1 MAIAPLPEATIHL
14 LGSAQALT
22 TPLSLVKELIDN
34 ALDAKATSVD
44 ILISANTL
52 DKIEVRDNGHGIAE
66 EDLDA
71 LGRRGHTSKLRSFE
85 ELRTIG
91 GVSLGFRGE
100 ALASAVQLGEVSV
113 TTRTERDP
121 VATTVKLKAPGGI
134 DQRTRTSHAVGT
146 TVCVKNFISKIP
158 VRKQTALKAAP
169 KTLVKVKE
177 LVQSYALAR
186 PSIRFGLKVV
196 PAGKI
201 SWSFAPR
208 PNDGIREAAMQVIGR
223 DAASQCIERT
233 LEFSE
238 KAPSNINDAEDS
250 STPSNSDSNLQS
262 QNQPSKRNHFT
273 VEVFLPKP
281 DSNPSK
287 IGHGQYL
294 SIDSRPVSHE
304 KGTMKKI
311 VSVFK
316 FYVKESLIETS
327 EKISNPFLRLN
338 IKCPLASYDAN
349 VEPAK
354 DDVLFGNE
362 YLVLE
367 SIEKLFKDVYGD
379 RKPTAAI
386 APSRLLNKKLDN
398 FELLLT
404 RNPPPQRAKEPSAGS
419 EGEALPDISLDVSV
433 STTIPTLAA
442 GPNSNQDYHETSL
455 IHPHVTEERSDDRR
469 VKWGFD
475 MSRDLNEIVED
486 PRSSSRTDKSRVSE
500 PSDSEKVPPLNPWL
514 IAKMNALVRQRRS
527 EPPDMSSNDLRPA
540 SHVEPSRPPTPCRSS
555 DPPAFNSDAIV
566 VQSSPARPRQTFHAD
581 NINSLVVSD
590 RRFHP
595 GSHEDPDEQNVRRQ
609 VRRRQVR
616 RRAASVDSVDRP
628 ILERGINA
636 GPAARRN
643 DFVSA
648 RNFQEASLL
657 SPPTTQN
664 QSAPRRSR
672 GPNKP
677 FVSPLRTVENPVSR
691 DGLGQTSLRTDYQPP
706 LVQHNGNQGRLQSE
720 QNSDLAWAMQFEHQ
734 KEEASRQRRE
744 ELRAARNTREA
755 AEMQV
760 MFSPANAAP
769 AAPKSSPHKNRYNAA
784 IVSLEAGN
792 KSSVNKTP
800 ENEPFKTSLPD
811 GDPRAYLMRQQNS
824 MSLQPAKPGEPPR
837 PMRAKSTKLP
847 LERIPEKGQIH
858 DLVFT
863 LRNALNVV
871 QRTSFALAKEDSYI
885 SRGSQATGLVMAAAD
900 MPELVRKI
908 QAVAMKWADTGDGKK
923 YEFEYDF
930 GNLLKVK
937 GL

>member
-1 MAIAPLPEATIHL
+1 MAITPLPEATIHL
-14 LGSAQALT
+14 LSSAQALT

-34 ALDAKATSVD
+34 ALDAKSTSVD

-52 DKIEVRDNGHGIAE
+52 DKIEVRDNGHGITE

-113 TTRTERDP
+113 TTRTEGDP

-146 TVCVKNFISKIP
+146 TVCVKNFLSKIP

-186 PSIRFGLKVV
+186 PWIRFGLKVV

-223 DAASQCIERT
+223 DAALQCIERT
-233 LEFSE
+233 LEFPD
-238 KAPSNINDAEDS
+238 KATSNANDAEDS
-250 STPSNSDSNLQS
+250 PTPSNSDSNLQA
-262 QNQPSKRNHFT
+262 QNQPSKHDHLT

-281 DSNPSK
+281 DANPSK

-316 FYVKESLIETS
+316 FYVKESVIETS
-327 EKISNPFLRLN
+327 EKIPNPFLRLN
-338 IKCPLASYDAN
+338 IKCPLASYDPN

-354 DDVLFGNE
+354 DNVLFGNE
-362 YLVLE
+362 YLILE
-367 SIEKLFKDVYGD
+367 SIEKLFKDVYGN
-379 RKPTAAI
+379 RKPTVAI
-386 APSRLLNKKLDN
+386 APSRLLSKKLDN

-404 RNPPPQRAKEPSAGS
+404 RNPPPQPAKEPSAWSG
-419 EGEALPDISLDVSV
+419 GEASPDISLDASV
-433 STTIPTLAA
+433 STTILTPATA
-442 GPNSNQDYHETSL
+442 PNSNQDHHETPL
-455 IHPHVTEERSDDRR
+455 IHPRVTEERSDHRR
-469 VKWGFD
+469 GKWGFD
-475 MSRDLNEIVED
+475 MSRDLNEIAED
-486 PRSSSRTDKSRVSE
+486 PRSSSRTNKSRVSE
-500 PSDSEKVPPLNPWL
+500 PSDPEKVPPLNPWL
-514 IAKMNALVRQRRS
+514 IAKMNAPVRQRRS
-527 EPPDMSSNDLRPA
+527 EPPDTSSNDLRPV
-540 SHVEPSRPPTPCRSS
+540 SRVEPSLPPTPRRSS

-566 VQSSPARPRQTFHAD
+566 VQSPPARPRQTFRAD
-581 NINSLVVSD
+581 YINSLVVCD

-595 GSHEDPDEQNVRRQ
+595 DSQVRRQ
-609 VRRRQVR
+609 
-616 RRAASVDSVDRP
+616 AASVDTVDGF
-628 ILERGINA
+628 ILERGINP
-636 GPAARRN
+636 GPPARRR

-648 RNFQEASLL
+648 RNFQETSLL

-672 GPNKP
+672 GPNNP
-677 FVSPLRTVENPVSR
+677 FVSPSRTVENPVSR
-691 DGLGQTSLRTDYQPP
+691 DGLRQTSLRTDYQPS
-706 LVQHNGNQGRLQSE
+706 LVQHNSNQDRLQSE
-720 QNSDLAWAMQFEHQ
+720 PNPDLAWAMQFEHQ

-800 ENEPFKTSLPD
+800 ANELFKTSLPD
-811 GDPRAYLMRQQNS
+811 GDPRAYLMRRKNS

-863 LRNALNVV
+863 LRNTLNVV
-871 QRTSFALAKEDSYI
+871 QRTSFALAKEDTYI
-885 SRGSQATGLVMAAAD
+885 SRGSQAAGLVMTAAD
-900 MPELVRKI
+900 TPELVRKI